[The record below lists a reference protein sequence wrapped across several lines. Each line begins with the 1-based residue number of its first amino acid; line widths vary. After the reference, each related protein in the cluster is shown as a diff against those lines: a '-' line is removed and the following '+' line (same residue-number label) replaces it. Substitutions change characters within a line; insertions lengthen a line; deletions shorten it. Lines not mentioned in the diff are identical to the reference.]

1 MTSIKLSKR
10 LSLIASMVDK
20 NSVVA
25 DIGCDHALLDIYLVQ
40 NKIVKKSIAC
50 DITEGALNQ
59 AKKNIMI
66 SNVRKID
73 VRLGDGLKPI
83 SLKDNVDT
91 IIISGLGN
99 IKIKEIL
106 ENDLNKLNSIKTI
119 IIQSNTGIEKIR
131 QDVIKLGYYIE
142 NEAIIKDNGIIYVV
156 IKFYKGIKE
165 YSKKQIFFG
174 PKLIE
179 NKNDLFNE
187 MILERI
193 NKNKKIIS
201 NLPRRKLIKK
211 IKLMLLNYSMKK
223 ELKKDERV

>member
-59 AKKNIMI
+59 AKKNILI
-66 SNVRKID
+66 SNVNKID

-106 ENDLNKLNSIKTI
+106 ENDISKLSIIKTI

-131 QDVIKLGYYIE
+131 QDVIELGYYIE
-142 NEAIIKDNGIIYVV
+142 NEAIVKENGIIYVV
-156 IKFYKGIKE
+156 IKFYKGKQN
-165 YSKKQIFFG
+165 YTKKQIFFG
-174 PKLIE
+174 PKLLE

-187 MILERI
+187 MICERI

-201 NLPRRKLIKK
+201 NLPKNKFIKK
-211 IKLMLLNYSMKK
+211 VKLVLLNIKMKK
-223 ELKKDERV
+223 EVKKDERV

>member
-20 NSVVA
+20 NSVIA

-59 AKKNIMI
+59 AKKNILI

-83 SLKDNVDT
+83 SQKDNVDT

-106 ENDLNKLNSIKTI
+106 ENDLNKLRNVKTI

-142 NEAIIKDNGIIYVV
+142 KEDIVKENGIIYIV
-156 IKFYKGIKE
+156 IKFCKGSKE
-165 YSKKQIFFG
+165 YSKKEIFFG
-174 PKLIE
+174 PKLLE
-179 NKNDLFNE
+179 NKNSLFNE
-187 MILERI
+187 MIYERI

-201 NLPRRKLIKK
+201 NLPKSKFIKK
-211 IKLMLLNYSMKK
+211 IKLTLLNNNMKK
-223 ELKKDERV
+223 EIKKDGRI